1 MSHRRCKGMRYI
13 YFIIKFA
20 RLVKISLCGSV
31 ASSLQK
37 QNHNRME
44 TLKTELS
51 EYIATGY
58 DFDAMMDLGNGWE
71 PYEGCTNNLMMIL
84 EDPDT
89 EVDMISG
96 DSDLYKEGIRRY
108 HITLP
113 SWWRKGSI
121 AISFDESEL
130 V

>member
-1 MSHRRCKGMRYI
+1 MQRYQLFFLYDNLYKACREYDNMYQALI
-13 YFIIKFA
+13 FA
-20 RLVKISLCGSV
+20 ETKLKQMERLK
-31 ASSLQK
+31 A
-37 QNHNRME
+37 
-44 TLKTELS
+44 EL
-51 EYIATGY
+51 EDYIATGY
-58 DFDAMMDLGNGWE
+58 DFEAMMDLGNGWE

-89 EVDMISG
+89 VVEVISG

>member
-1 MSHRRCKGMRYI
+1 MYQVLI
-13 YFIIKFA
+13 FA
-20 RLVKISLCGSV
+20 ETKLKQMERLK
-31 ASSLQK
+31 A
-37 QNHNRME
+37 
-44 TLKTELS
+44 EL
-51 EYIATGY
+51 EDYIATGY
-58 DFDAMMDLGNGWE
+58 DFEAMMDLGNGWE

-89 EVDMISG
+89 VVEV
-96 DSDLYKEGIRRY
+96 IRRY

>member
-1 MSHRRCKGMRYI
+1 
-13 YFIIKFA
+13 
-20 RLVKISLCGSV
+20 
-31 ASSLQK
+31 
-37 QNHNRME
+37 ME
-44 TLKTELS
+44 TLKRELS

-58 DFDAMMDLGNGWE
+58 DFEAMMDLGNGWE

-113 SWWRKGSI
+113 AWWRKGTI

>member
-1 MSHRRCKGMRYI
+1 
-13 YFIIKFA
+13 
-20 RLVKISLCGSV
+20 
-31 ASSLQK
+31 
-37 QNHNRME
+37 ME

-71 PYEGCTNNLMMIL
+71 PYEGCTINLMMIL

-89 EVDMISG
+89 KVEVVSG

-108 HITLP
+108 HVTLP
-113 SWWRKGSI
+113 AWWRRGAI
-121 AISFDESEL
+121 AISFEESEL
-130 V
+130 M

>member
-1 MSHRRCKGMRYI
+1 
-13 YFIIKFA
+13 
-20 RLVKISLCGSV
+20 
-31 ASSLQK
+31 
-37 QNHNRME
+37 ME

-89 EVDMISG
+89 KVEVISS

-121 AISFDESEL
+121 AISFDESEF

>member
-1 MSHRRCKGMRYI
+1 
-13 YFIIKFA
+13 
-20 RLVKISLCGSV
+20 
-31 ASSLQK
+31 
-37 QNHNRME
+37 ME

-89 EVDMISG
+89 VVEV
-96 DSDLYKEGIRRY
+96 IRRY

-121 AISFDESEL
+121 AISFDESEF

>member
-1 MSHRRCKGMRYI
+1 MHQVLI
-13 YFIIKFA
+13 FA
-20 RLVKISLCGSV
+20 ETKLKQMERLK
-31 ASSLQK
+31 A
-37 QNHNRME
+37 
-44 TLKTELS
+44 EL
-51 EYIATGY
+51 EDYIATGY
-58 DFDAMMDLGNGWE
+58 DFEAMMDLGNGWE

-89 EVDMISG
+89 VVEVIFG

>member
-1 MSHRRCKGMRYI
+1 
-13 YFIIKFA
+13 
-20 RLVKISLCGSV
+20 
-31 ASSLQK
+31 
-37 QNHNRME
+37 ME

-71 PYEGCTNNLMMIL
+71 PYEGCQQNLVMIL

-89 EVDMISG
+89 KVHIVGETDIKCY
-96 DSDLYKEGIRRY
+96 DPIQRRY

-113 SWWRKGSI
+113 SWWREGSI
-121 AISFDESEL
+121 AVIFEESEL
-130 V
+130 D

>member
-1 MSHRRCKGMRYI
+1 
-13 YFIIKFA
+13 
-20 RLVKISLCGSV
+20 
-31 ASSLQK
+31 
-37 QNHNRME
+37 ME

-89 EVDMISG
+89 KVEVISG

-108 HITLP
+108 YITLP